1 MLSISQISSICFF
14 KMFRRSKPHG
24 LAFNIYI
31 FVLPEIIFFNFTLEV
46 IH

>member
-1 MLSISQISSICFF
+1 
-14 KMFRRSKPHG
+14 MFRRSKPHG